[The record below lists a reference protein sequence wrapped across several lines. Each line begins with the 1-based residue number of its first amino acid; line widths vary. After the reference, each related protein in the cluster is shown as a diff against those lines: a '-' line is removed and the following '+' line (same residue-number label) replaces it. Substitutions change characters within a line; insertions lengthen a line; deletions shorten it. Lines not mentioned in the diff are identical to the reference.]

1 MLFDLD
7 RLKSQSKSGMQMSTN
22 IPSASVR
29 LVRKQKQL
37 LDVRYV
43 LPMYGGS
50 VNDLDLVEFDFSAD
64 KSSSESENN
73 KTIPLT
79 QLPAESRLARR
90 QQRRQVLPA
99 MTADRRA
106 DTLRA
111 NHCVICVLYISQ
123 ILILSSNDLSERLI
137 FMFYKIYLT
146 VAVCVIKLICL
157 PKG

>member
-1 MLFDLD
+1 MLFDHD

-43 LPMYGGS
+43 LPMHDGS
-50 VNDLDLVEFDFSAD
+50 VNDLDMVEFEVSAD
-64 KSSSESENN
+64 KSSPESENN

-90 QQRRQVLPA
+90 QQRRQVLPVS
-99 MTADRRA
+99 RFERVSG
-106 DTLRA
+106 LR
-111 NHCVICVLYISQ
+111 V
-123 ILILSSNDLSERLI
+123 
-137 FMFYKIYLT
+137 
-146 VAVCVIKLICL
+146 
-157 PKG
+157 

>member
-43 LPMYGGS
+43 LPMYDGS
-50 VNDLDLVEFDFSAD
+50 VNDLDLVVFDFSAD
-64 KSSSESENN
+64 KSSPESENN

-106 DTLRA
+106 APLRA
-111 NHCVICVLYISQ
+111 NHQWPIQ
-123 ILILSSNDLSERLI
+123 GGGPGGPGPP
-137 FMFYKIYLT
+137 FGTAQK
-146 VAVCVIKLICL
+146 
-157 PKG
+157 